1 MAILYR
7 NKDLKYTE
15 DYKRVYLDEGFRDIL
30 RNSLIDDFG
39 YDEEKAR
46 EITGVIQNEIYIT
59 SSKVEELDGYECS
72 ISTLKREKVKY
83 KVRLVFK
90 RDVTGEQFK
99 TMMTR
104 VYIYINDCEEPKI
117 YVQPSIYLDV

>member
-1 MAILYR
+1 MALLYR
-7 NKDLKYTE
+7 KEIKYTE

-30 RNSLIDDFG
+30 RNSIIEDFG

-46 EITGVIQNEIYIT
+46 EITGTIQNEIYVA
-59 SSKVEELDGYECS
+59 SSKFDELDGYECS
-72 ISTLKREKVKY
+72 ISTLKREKQKY
-83 KVRLVFK
+83 KIRLVFK
-90 RDVTGEQFK
+90 RDVTGEQIK

>member
-1 MAILYR
+1 MALLYR
-7 NKDLKYTE
+7 KEIKYTE

-30 RNSLIDDFG
+30 QNSIIEDFG

-46 EITGVIQNEIYIT
+46 EITGTIQNEIYIA
-59 SSKVEELDGYECS
+59 SSKIDELDGYECS

-83 KVRLVFK
+83 KIRLVFK
-90 RDVTGEQFK
+90 RDVTGEQIK

-117 YVQPSIYLDV
+117 YAQPAIYLDV